1 MVGKGLTL
9 LATCVLLNTEVTAIP
24 LEDFYPFG
32 SNVGDNFLGLVDTAT
47 PNITFGDLYVR
58 FMVQES

>member
-1 MVGKGLTL
+1 ML
-9 LATCVLLNTEVTAIP
+9 LSTEVTAIP

-32 SNVGDNFLGLVDTAT
+32 SNVGDNFLGRVDTAT
-47 PNITFGDLYVR
+47 LSISNITFGDLYVR